1 MLQLIR
7 TTLFYRCFL
16 ASFVIAETA
25 STNNPRIEDSWPK
38 QQQHPFEEPFQ
49 NDRYIQFLQG
59 CYQTYGEAL
68 CDAREQERIA
78 LNAMQ
83 PALQTNFTS
92 NGYTKVRLS
101 DAAFLLLQDF
111 WDLHSSFES
120 LEQPSSHPA
129 LRTEVWNRGSM
140 YVNHWEA
147 PTKVL
152 SFENTEAGLMP
163 GDVAF
168 LQQEVQ
174 SAIAKWSGVSTLTP
188 TLMYGIRVYERGSIL
203 VPHVDR
209 LPLVLSAIINVAQ
222 DVEEDWPLE
231 IVGHDGI
238 PVNVTM
244 QPEQEIFQKDNQ
256 STNRRADEATLLR
269 QKYEQALSQWDES
282 NAVSP
287 GTKRQDLPLHIQ
299 EGTLEATRWRQEFVF
314 VKEETPQKSN
324 NNVNEKNDSQKTHN
338 INRLAARGALDAI
351 RELAQTDPAIL
362 QQRDAN
368 HWQAIHEAARAGQ
381 TQVVEYLI
389 QKGVDLNTRTNNGNG
404 GTALW
409 WAEHMLPS
417 NHKTIKLLRDNGAVS
432 IAPSIKNQSEK

>member
-1 MLQLIR
+1 MFRVLCQDLL
-7 TTLFYRCFL
+7 TTHVC
-16 ASFVIAETA
+16 
-25 STNNPRIEDSWPK
+25 
-38 QQQHPFEEPFQ
+38 FQ
-49 NDRYIQFLQG
+49 N
-59 CYQTYGEAL
+59 
-68 CDAREQERIA
+68 
-78 LNAMQ
+78 
-83 PALQTNFTS
+83 
-92 NGYTKVRLS
+92 
-101 DAAFLLLQDF
+101 
-111 WDLHSSFES
+111 
-120 LEQPSSHPA
+120 
-129 LRTEVWNRGSM
+129 
-140 YVNHWEA
+140 
-147 PTKVL
+147 
-152 SFENTEAGLMP
+152 
-163 GDVAF
+163 
-168 LQQEVQ
+168 
-174 SAIAKWSGVSTLTP
+174 
-188 TLMYGIRVYERGSIL
+188 
-203 VPHVDR
+203 R

-244 QPEQEIFQKDNQ
+244 QPGDMILYESHSILHGRPYPLQGNYFANVFVHFEPLFYSMNLEQEIFQKDNQ

-299 EGTLEATRWRQEFVF
+299 EGSLEATRWRQEFVF
-314 VKEETPQKSN
+314 VKEETPQKSI
-324 NNVNEKNDSQKTHN
+324 NNVNEKNDNQKTHN

-389 QKGVDLNTRTNNGNG
+389 HKGVDLNTRTNNGNG

-409 WAEHMLPS
+409 WAEH
-417 NHKTIKLLRDNGAVS
+417 VS
-432 IAPSIKNQSEK
+432 STT